1 MNGSGDNFSSLE
13 EVNVA
18 AGVSS
23 AAKQKAEMDTRGQRF
38 KGGLCRAYF
47 GFKTAQ
53 RTMATRTHH

>member
-13 EVNVA
+13 EVA

-23 AAKQKAEMDTRGQRF
+23 AAKQKAKMDTSGRGF

-53 RTMATRTHH
+53 RTMASRTHH